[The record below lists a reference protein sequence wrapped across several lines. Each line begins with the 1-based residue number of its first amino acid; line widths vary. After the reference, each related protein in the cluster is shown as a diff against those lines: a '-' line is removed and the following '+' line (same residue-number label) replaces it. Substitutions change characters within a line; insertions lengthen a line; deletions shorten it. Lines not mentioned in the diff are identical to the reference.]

1 MHLITGATGNVGR
14 PLVEL
19 LVAAGAPVR
28 ALSRDPEKA
37 AAALP
42 ASVEAVRDG
51 AEGPGTFPLEA
62 LEGVRT
68 VFVNHAAV
76 GDRTEAL
83 LRQAAEHGVRDVV
96 LLSTAAALDEANP
109 VGAHHR
115 ELERLVRES
124 GLRWTALR
132 PGVFHSNALA
142 WAEGVRTDGTV
153 RAPYGAARVT
163 PVDERDIAAVA
174 ARALLDG
181 LDGLGEGSALA
192 GRTPVLSGP
201 EQLSTEDQVRILGEA
216 LGRPVRFEEL
226 DPGAWRA
233 GLVAAG
239 VPEWV
244 ADGLAGHYAR
254 AAAHPVEV
262 SPVVEEV
269 TGRPPRPFA
278 EWAAA
283 HAAAFGGASAGEA
296 PARR

>member
-1 MHLITGATGNVGR
+1 MHLVTGSTGNVGR

-19 LVAAGAPVR
+19 LAAAGAPVR

-42 ASVEAVRDG
+42 PAVEVVRDAAG
-51 AEGPGTFPLEA
+51 GAGAPEEAEGPGVFP
-62 LEGVRT
+62 LEGVRA

-76 GDRTEAL
+76 GDRLAPL
-83 LRQAAEHGVRDVV
+83 LRQAVDHGVHDVV

-115 ELERLVRES
+115 ELEHMVRES

-132 PGVFHSNALA
+132 PGVFHSNAFA
-142 WAEGVRTDGTV
+142 WAESVRTDGTV

-181 LDGLGEGSALA
+181 LGEGSALV

-226 DPGAWRA
+226 DPDAWCA

-239 VPEWV
+239 VPRWV

-262 SPVVEEV
+262 SPVVEQV
-269 TGRPPRPFA
+269 TGTPPRPFA

-283 HAAAFGGASAGEA
+283 HAEAFGGGT
-296 PARR
+296 ARS